1 MQDVPPKLLKK
12 ISHLSPEEQQ
22 ERIKLFKQLE
32 ISARIEEIQSPRFWA
47 MRQVLAERSEKEIKR
62 KLDKRSRDMKSKNKG
77 PKPDQIPED

>member
-1 MQDVPPKLLKK
+1 
-12 ISHLSPEEQQ
+12 
-22 ERIKLFKQLE
+22 
-32 ISARIEEIQSPRFWA
+32 